1 MSKACQICGKTYQK
15 GNLVSRG
22 IGNRVTRRTTTRN
35 SVNLRVNRFD
45 IGGKKVKLIL
55 CSSCL
60 KRLKKDEKDIEKAM
74 KESESGEG
82 IAKVL
87 ATAK

>member
-1 MSKACQICGKTYQK
+1 
-15 GNLVSRG
+15 
-22 IGNRVTRRTTTRN
+22 
-35 SVNLRVNRFD
+35 
-45 IGGKKVKLIL
+45 L